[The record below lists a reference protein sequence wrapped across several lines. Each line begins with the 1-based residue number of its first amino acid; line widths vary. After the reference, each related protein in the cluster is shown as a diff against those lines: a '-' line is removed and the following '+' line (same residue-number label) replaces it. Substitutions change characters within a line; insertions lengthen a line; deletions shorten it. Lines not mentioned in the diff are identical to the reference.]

1 MIKEYGGLEK
11 YKSKAAMKKHESKET
26 PSKEKGEMGYPSTQK
41 QFDAAMQKEWESR
54 KQGAPGKTKPE
65 TKAEAEDRERG
76 KVKDKAK
83 TISRMRKIIG

>member
-1 MIKEYGGLEK
+1 MQQP
-11 YKSKAAMKKHESKET
+11 KKKV
-26 PSKEKGEMGYPSTQK
+26 GEMGKPSTQD

-65 TKAEAEDRERG
+65 TKAEAEARERG

-83 TISRMRKIIG
+83 TISSMRKIIG